1 MRADIIVQT
10 QLLMAQA
17 IFALAEHIDAST
29 GYNIDPVP
37 FAGLPATFGVGT
49 IACIT
54 DSTVNTM
61 GAVVAGGGSFTVLA
75 WYNGTNW
82 TVIGA

>member
-1 MRADIIVQT
+1 MRGDGIVQL
-10 QLLMAQA
+10 QLLVAQA

-37 FAGLPATFGVGT
+37 FAALPLAAAKGT
-49 IACIT
+49 IACII
-54 DSTVNTM
+54 DSTVNTP
-61 GAVVAGGGSFTVLA
+61 GAVVAGGGAFSVLA
-75 WYNGTNW
+75 WHNGADW